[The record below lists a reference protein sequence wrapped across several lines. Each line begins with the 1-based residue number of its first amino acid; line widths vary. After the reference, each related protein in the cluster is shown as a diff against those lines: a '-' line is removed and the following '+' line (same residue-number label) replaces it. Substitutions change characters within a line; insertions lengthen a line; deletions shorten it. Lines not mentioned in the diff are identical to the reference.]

1 MEYSEQ
7 SDKQNKSVV
16 VNNEEVEDCAYM
28 HSTVTNSLDIINFC
42 KFNCLSRIINEITI
56 N

>member
-16 VNNEEVEDCAYM
+16 ANNEEVEDCVHAF
-28 HSTVTNSLDIINFC
+28 NSIVQ
-42 KFNCLSRIINEITI
+42 
-56 N
+56 

>member
-16 VNNEEVEDCAYM
+16 ANNKEVKDYACVMYSILIVYDC
-28 HSTVTNSLDIINFC
+28 F
-42 KFNCLSRIINEITI
+42 SRMNNEITI

>member
-16 VNNEEVEDCAYM
+16 ANNEEVEDCAYM
-28 HSTVTNSLDIINFC
+28 HSTQQFNSLRYN
-42 KFNCLSRIINEITI
+42 KFL
-56 N
+56 